1 MAWLLAMS
9 CSDQEQLVGMPTL
22 SLGWEDKSS
31 DDIDPQPEL
40 LPDEILEILQPVYL
54 DTCPNTYPS

>member
-1 MAWLLAMS
+1 MPWILAMS
-9 CSDQEQLVGMPTL
+9 CSDQKQLVEMPTL
-22 SLGWEDKSS
+22 LLGWEDKLS

-40 LPDEILEILQPVYL
+40 LPDGILEILQTVYL